1 MFIHAARNAQYWKY
15 KGTKENTTDSLRQ
28 TEQLRK

>member
-15 KGTKENTTDSLRQ
+15 KGTKENTTDILTP